1 MLILKFLAKI
11 IKILRSG
18 ATPNQIAGGLVL
30 GMIAGLTPLFSLHN
44 LIVLLLLIIL
54 NVNISM
60 SLVGLGIFSAI
71 AWFFDPL
78 FHAFGYFMLVEV
90 DQLQGLW
97 TWLYGKP
104 VIALSR
110 FNNTVVLGSLLT
122 ALLLIVPLFFL
133 FKKLVVLYREKL
145 ENRVQKLKIVQ
156 LLKGSKIYELYS
168 KLKLWEEA

>member
-60 SLVGLGIFSAI
+60 AIAGLGIFSAI

-78 FHAFGYFMLVEV
+78 FHSFGYYVLV
-90 DQLQGLW
+90 DIYALHGFW
-97 TWLYGKP
+97 TWLYGMP

-110 FNNTVVLGSLLT
+110 FNNTVVMGSLLS
-122 ALLLIVPLFFL
+122 ALILTIPMFFL
-133 FKKLVVLYREKL
+133 FKRLVVLYREKIDT
-145 ENRVQKLKIVQ
+145 RVQKLKIVQ
-156 LLKGSKIYELYS
+156 FLKGSKIYELYS
-168 KLKLWEEA
+168 KLKLWEDA